1 MNERPIVAGVLGAL
15 VIAFSAILVDLAD
28 VAPATAAFWRC
39 AYALPLLGLLAWRE
53 DRRLGPRA
61 WRERRLA
68 FAAGVLFAIDM
79 VVWHYAIRDVGAGLA
94 TVLGNL
100 QVVIVPFVALAVL
113 GERVPR
119 AILYA
124 LPLVCT
130 GVLLVSGALEDG
142 AYGANP
148 GRGVLLG
155 VATGLAYSAFLLV
168 QRQGSKDLRRLG
180 GALFDMSLVAAVCAL
195 AFGLAIGVDDLAP
208 AWPSAVW
215 LVTLAVTSQV
225 LGWLLITVSLPRLP
239 AAMTSMILTIQPIAS
254 VALGAIL
261 LGQDPSVLQLG
272 GVALILMGL
281 VSVAVRRREPA
292 RAAG

>member
-1 MNERPIVAGVLGAL
+1 MTNRPVVAGVLGAL

-28 VAPATAAFWRC
+28 VTPASAAFWRC
-39 AYALPLLGLLAWRE
+39 AYALPLLGLLAYWE
-53 DRRLGPRA
+53 DRRYGPRT

-68 FAAGVLFAIDM
+68 IAAGVLFAVDI

-130 GVLLVSGALEDG
+130 GVLLVSGALESD

-148 GRGVLLG
+148 ARGVLLG
-155 VATGLAYSAFLLV
+155 VATGLAYAAFLLV
-168 QRQGSKDLRRLG
+168 QRQGSMDLRRPG
-180 GALFDMSLVAAVCAL
+180 GALFDMSLVAALVSL

-208 AWPSAVW
+208 AWPSAAW
-215 LVTLAVTSQV
+215 LVTLALTSQV
-225 LGWLLITVSLPRLP
+225 VGWLLITLSLPRLP
-239 AAMTSMILTIQPIAS
+239 AAVTSLILTIQPIAS

-261 LGQDPSVLQLG
+261 LGQEPSVLQLC
-272 GVALILMGL
+272 GVALILAGL
-281 VSVAVRRREPA
+281 LSVAARPRRVA
-292 RAAG
+292 RA